1 MAANRGATL
10 FVLLLC
16 CWQEAEVH
24 RINISSDP
32 VSEKS
37 WKSKPQDD
45 ILGIF
50 DEIVVQEF
58 LDPDKSTLFET
69 QRPQRKQKT
78 TMKSTKKKATHIK
91 TNDQTDTDKHHD
103 KTVSSGNADRLFLNE
118 EEKELFYQIKSLRS
132 LGNIIDSLQKAL
144 VNTFKQRRK
153 GHRSLFNGSNHHRV
167 KESLN

>member
-45 ILGIF
+45 ILGVF

-58 LDPDKSTLFET
+58 LDPDKSLFET

-78 TMKSTKKKATHIK
+78 TMKTHIK

-103 KTVSSGNADRLFLNE
+103 KTLSSGNADRLFLNE

-144 VNTFKQRRK
+144 
-153 GHRSLFNGSNHHRV
+153 
-167 KESLN
+167 